1 MTVSV
6 LVPWRPTPDRAP
18 GWAWLRPRWE
28 SLGFEVVEGAC
39 GEGPWVK
46 AHAVADALGRA
57 AGDVLVIAD
66 ADVWC
71 DDVAEA
77 VRAVED
83 GAPWA
88 MPHWEVCRLD
98 RPATDAVLAG
108 DAPLGRV
115 LTYDRR
121 PYVGRRGGGMTVL
134 RREVYEAVPMD
145 PRFAGWGRED
155 DAHALALR
163 CLAGGERRG
172 FADLWHLW
180 HEPQPRPSEGKGS
193 PESEALYKRYQ
204 AAKRD
209 RPAMQTLI
217 DEAKAVAH
225 VA

>member
-6 LVPWRPTPDRAP
+6 LVPWNPTPDREP
-18 GWAWLRPRWE
+18 VWSWLRPRWVA
-28 SLGFEVVEGAC
+28 LGYEVVEGRAP
-39 GEGPWVK
+39 EGPWCK
-46 AHAVADALGRA
+46 AAAVADALDRS
-57 AGDVLVIAD
+57 AGDVLVLAD

-71 DDVAEA
+71 DDVAWA
-77 VRAVED
+77 VQEVQD

-98 RPATDAVLAG
+98 RASTDAVLVGA
-108 DAPLGRV
+108 APLGRG

-134 RREVYEAVPMD
+134 QREAYERVPMD
-145 PRFAGWGRED
+145 PRFLGWGRED

-163 CLAGGERRG
+163 CLLGGERRG

-180 HEPQPRPSEGKGS
+180 HEPQPRPALGKGS
-193 PESEALYKRYQ
+193 PESEALNARYV

-209 RPAMQTLI
+209 PVAMRSLL
-217 DEAKAVAH
+217 DEARAVT
-225 VA
+225 V